1 MIGELLGAGG
11 STVSLHALTPCQ
23 LVQHQKD
30 QTVQEQG
37 VEEANGAGHFVGE
50 NQTPHAKCGL
60 VPGAQAQVFSL
71 PLPLA
76 EGGERVQ
83 AFLVLGGVPQ
93 LRVVTADTPARVTLQ
108 ELDLLKKLDVVGTQ
122 AVQLALQGLD
132 GVLGHTALSLQLLVP
147 GAETFPLA
155 GDDGK

>member
-1 MIGELLGAGG
+1 MEFVQMIGELLGAGG

-71 PLPLA
+71 PLLKDRDMK
-76 EGGERVQ
+76 EGSHRERRPYLCQ
-83 AFLVLGGVPQ
+83 A
-93 LRVVTADTPARVTLQ
+93 A
-108 ELDLLKKLDVVGTQ
+108 
-122 AVQLALQGLD
+122 
-132 GVLGHTALSLQLLVP
+132 
-147 GAETFPLA
+147 
-155 GDDGK
+155 